1 MATKEQEVECL
12 SRQAPIQL
20 ADKYVCNLG
29 FYCPNNSDT
38 HPPIYCPPTQEC
50 QIRRFQEFLNSC
62 PQPQGVDEPIV
73 CPPGSFC
80 PSGSQIHPCP
90 RGHYCPIG
98 SVNPTPCMALS
109 ICPAGSEKE
118 VQLLGLLCLLLVDAA
133 LIIAYCWRH
142 MKSLRALS
150 CTMRWKKPL
159 EDTGV
164 PLQPHTAASDT
175 YSPTK
180 TCWLTGLQ
188 PRGVEECRSPLPGNG
203 IFIKFEGICLCLRQK
218 DRPILTGISG
228 EAHRGSLLG
237 ILGPSGSG
245 KSSLVKILAGR
256 GSATSGRVVY
266 NGIQGHK
273 SIYKYA
279 IGFVPQD
286 DIILPELTVYENVAH
301 AAYVKLRGRQSSK
314 ALTQHVNELLCSL
327 GLAHVQHSVV
337 GNAEKRG
344 ISGGERKRV
353 NIALELIGAPLALIL
368 DEPTSG
374 LDSATALSLMK
385 LIKSI
390 ALSGVTVICVLHQP
404 RPDIFDLLDSIL
416 LLDSSQQVYSG
427 MVSGVRSHF
436 EAMGHRFH
444 DGSDPNLA
452 DTILDTLST
461 LPQRSLRQPHQDPK
475 RCSAGIRASWMHQ
488 VFCCLRRG
496 ILQQFRQPLTFGTE
510 IIVGTS
516 CGTIIGLAVYK
527 YNGQLFHGIFRTPF
541 EPLSSATNYGLVP
554 ELALLSCLAVTLA
567 AAPASVETFG
577 GEKHTIYREI
587 ESGHSCSAYFVG
599 KDLSTIP
606 RIILSSLHFTTFYAI
621 LATPLIP
628 IGILFLGNTLYFY
641 CMYGLAA
648 AMSLMARRERS
659 LLMAFLACLVV
670 CMLNGYGPALIYVK
684 EWNLQWLWFVCPGTW
699 LAEAWVT
706 EHTKPLHHLYDT
718 QAAAEATG
726 YTIGRTGFDLRQV
739 YSSLEERIKRKGVN

>member
-1 MATKEQEVECL
+1 M
-12 SRQAPIQL
+12 RHIQKFV
-20 ADKYVCNLG
+20 AARVSCANNL
-29 FYCPNNSDT
+29 
-38 HPPIYCPPTQEC
+38 
-50 QIRRFQEFLNSC
+50 
-62 PQPQGVDEPIV
+62 
-73 CPPGSFC
+73 
-80 PSGSQIHPCP
+80 
-90 RGHYCPIG
+90 
-98 SVNPTPCMALS
+98 
-109 ICPAGSEKE
+109 
-118 VQLLGLLCLLLVDAA
+118 
-133 LIIAYCWRH
+133 
-142 MKSLRALS
+142 
-150 CTMRWKKPL
+150 
-159 EDTGV
+159 
-164 PLQPHTAASDT
+164 
-175 YSPTK
+175 
-180 TCWLTGLQ
+180 
-188 PRGVEECRSPLPGNG
+188 
-203 IFIKFEGICLCLRQK
+203 
-218 DRPILTGISG
+218 
-228 EAHRGSLLG
+228 
-237 ILGPSGSG
+237 
-245 KSSLVKILAGR
+245 
-256 GSATSGRVVY
+256 TS
-266 NGIQGHK
+266 
-273 SIYKYA
+273 YKYA

-286 DIILPELTVYENVAH
+286 DIILPELTVYENVVH

-475 RCSAGIRASWMHQ
+475 RCSAGIVPMASNSQGHSLEQHILTQHLNSALKNSIKQRASWMHQ

-554 ELALLSCLAVTLA
+554 ELALLSCLAVSKSRYDH
-567 AAPASVETFG
+567 P
-577 GEKHTIYREI
+577 R
-587 ESGHSCSAYFVG
+587 AYHNVR
-599 KDLSTIP
+599 LT
-606 RIILSSLHFTTFYAI
+606 
-621 LATPLIP
+621 
-628 IGILFLGNTLYFY
+628 
-641 CMYGLAA
+641 
-648 AMSLMARRERS
+648 
-659 LLMAFLACLVV
+659 
-670 CMLNGYGPALIYVK
+670 
-684 EWNLQWLWFVCPGTW
+684 EWMIVF
-699 LAEAWVT
+699 
-706 EHTKPLHHLYDT
+706 
-718 QAAAEATG
+718 
-726 YTIGRTGFDLRQV
+726 
-739 YSSLEERIKRKGVN
+739 